1 MTAHIEEASCLHVSA
16 LLWEDL
22 LGTPFIPIPEVAD
35 QPKTRGRPRKYGLPV
50 IEGLNK
56 HTMSDEELDTRQ
68 LLPNTIDSLILDY
81 KEYVQEGKRPKEALD
96 LICELYRIP
105 YAHAFNICADEL

>member
-1 MTAHIEEASCLHVSA
+1 MNAHSVEASRPHVSA

-22 LGTPFIPIPEVAD
+22 LGTPFTPNPQVAE

-50 IEGLNK
+50 VEGLNK
-56 HTMSDEELDTRQ
+56 HAMGDEELDTRQ

-81 KEYVQEGKRPKEALD
+81 KEYVQEGKKPKEALD

-105 YAHAFNICADEL
+105 YSQAFNICVDEI